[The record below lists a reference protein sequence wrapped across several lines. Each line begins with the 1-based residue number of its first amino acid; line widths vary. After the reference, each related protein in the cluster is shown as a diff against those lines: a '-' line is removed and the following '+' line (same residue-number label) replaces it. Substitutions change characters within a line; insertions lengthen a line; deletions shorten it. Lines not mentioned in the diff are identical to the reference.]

1 MIAPF
6 DAILYAVL
14 IGLLCSI
21 STAFV
26 YERKRRQEVET
37 NAELTGDEFMRQRDE
52 ILQLQTELAKLHGI
66 SIGREC
72 DAMQRRFIEQMNDN
86 GQATVDL
93 GRKNRRA

>member
-14 IGLLCSI
+14 IGLVCSI

-26 YERKRRQEVET
+26 YERNRRQEVEN
-37 NAELTGDEFMRQRDE
+37 NADLTGDEFMRQRDE

-72 DAMQRRFIEQMNDN
+72 DAMQRRFIEQMNN